1 MTTSMEW
8 KSDGCFN
15 LNEEGLRALVSVV
28 EECAAAVPEQEKPPV
43 LEFTVSCKKGHKTV
57 RSIGEVLA
65 LGNSAKRNPIVS
77 LRMTAHTLDDDRS
90 AEELPWLIFFEFR
103 RCGFFERRK
112 DSFAYRVKSVKHKAW
127 AENTA
132 TALDGLCSH
141 LLSPAWFRTM
151 WLRPQGLLLAAAA
164 ALGPYM
170 VVTLVTDPYHRLWA
184 RTPNVVLAL
193 APFFLVVVVPAL
205 AAAPPVHAF
214 SWGFQKYRYI
224 KLHAVRAAVVSVA
237 GGLIADNYTGWLGP
251 LWKALG
257 L

>member
-8 KSDGCFN
+8 GSDARFN
-15 LNEEGLRALVSVV
+15 LDKDALEAFAKVV
-28 EECAAAVPEQEKPPV
+28 DECAQRVEKAE
-43 LEFTVSCKKGHKTV
+43 LEFTVSCKKDHKTV
-57 RSIGEVLA
+57 KQIEKVWDI
-65 LGNSAKRNPIVS
+65 GNSSKSNPIVS
-77 LRMTAHTLDDDRS
+77 VRVTAHKAGDES
-90 AEELPWLIFFEFR
+90 SSEELKWLIYFEFR
-103 RCGFFERRK
+103 SCGFFERRK
-112 DSFAYRVKSVKHKAW
+112 NSFFYRVKSVDDKAW
-127 AENTA
+127 AEHTA
-132 TALDGLCSH
+132 AELEKLCSH
-141 LLSPAWFRTM
+141 VLKPAWFRTM

-214 SWGFQKYRYI
+214 SWGFQKYRYM

-237 GGLIADNYTGWLGP
+237 GGLVADNYTGWLGP

-257 L
+257 F